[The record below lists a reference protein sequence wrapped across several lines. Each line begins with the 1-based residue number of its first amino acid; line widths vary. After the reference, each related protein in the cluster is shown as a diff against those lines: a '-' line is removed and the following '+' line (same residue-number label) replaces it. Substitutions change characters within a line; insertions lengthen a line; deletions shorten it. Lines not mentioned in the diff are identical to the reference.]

1 MFISLQQQLL
11 KSMGPAL
18 TFSQAVKSSENLDL
32 LLLPGL
38 ITGSRVDND
47 AVCASIVNLLSI
59 FGRKLLYDSQLK
71 MMQEQLFSQQLWNI
85 AGGLL
90 QLQTRS
96 KSPGFKASTS
106 SDVPFLRFDS
116 YRVDSAIQRGNNLWT
131 FSSTSERVDLGAN
144 FSISK
149 SIVSDSAILDVVVA
163 VQEFSWK
170 SSDPKFLPSPASTLS
185 NRSKPFYIVGA
196 LYGIQIL
203 EVSRDSIA
211 ITEVLNTCMN
221 VNVSFDSLIVRKWN
235 RQQRFAKVS
244 IASYNSS
251 MMVYSNDNCQLI
263 SVGSDY
269 VHSCCKSVSQFA
281 VKVTPGATICGDGFA
296 DVENGEECDD
306 GNVINGDGCDK
317 TCTIEELYRCDR
329 SIPNFC
335 TIVPTNVSATCI
347 PPRTCNGRG
356 LYLGGSACIC
366 ESTFFRTNCS
376 LNLRPLAAPSILKNG
391 GTHVLAPGLNLSIT
405 SPNDIPFTYAR
416 AFNDSEVQEGDN
428 FRENGQ
434 TGEIMRST
442 QIQFEFDPPI
452 EIKNSTI
459 VLKLNVSGFVNW
471 VGSPINTGSK
481 YSLFCLKPTA
491 CLWTQI
497 RSTIPAQYVIQS
509 TITSNDLP
517 IMRRC
522 AIFEF
527 TPVLEPP
534 TPEAVDNSSI
544 IVVYAGSS
552 MLALYI
558 ISLFMYR
565 KYRQSQAARA
575 IAAQASLPV
584 DKKDDKK
591 DDVKAAGAPSKVLSP
606 AASASP
612 DDPQQIQSSPRE
624 LAEVND
630 LDVDLLDDSILE
642 AIIGFEQLP
651 LPESMKSVQNRSM
664 SLSPSPRQNYSRR
677 PVSPPAL
684 PRTPDGRRRPKV
696 KNTLSSQSQIHS
708 SKPLSPIQSAESERL
723 QTVKSLSPTEKM
735 TGSIAQSISPKTR
748 PEPFIQSRKAV
759 KDAPPV
765 AFSQSERTSKGSK
778 EANVVISSRRNL
790 VAAAPAAVV
799 ATSNGSS
806 GVEPKQ
812 RSRILRDEDD
822 VFSPVLSDTF
832 PTAYPSRMPTAIAST
847 LLDPSSELNTSN
859 LFQASDIDSDN
870 ISSSR

>member
-11 KSMGPAL
+11 QSMEPAL
-18 TFSQAVKSSENLDL
+18 TFSQAVKSSETLEL

-38 ITGSRVDND
+38 IAGSRFDND
-47 AVCASIVNLLSI
+47 AVCTSIVNLLSVL
-59 FGRKLLYDSQLK
+59 GRKILYDSQLK

-90 QLQTRS
+90 KLQMRN
-96 KSPGFKASTS
+96 KSPSFKASTS
-106 SDVPFLRFDS
+106 SNVPFLRFDF
-116 YRVDSAIQRGNNLWT
+116 YRVDSASQRGNNFWT

-149 SIVSDSAILDVVVA
+149 NIIADSAILDVVVA

-170 SSDPKFLPSPASTLS
+170 SSDPNFLPSSASTLS
-185 NRSKPFYIVGA
+185 SRSKSFYIVGA
-196 LYGIQIL
+196 LYGIQVL
-203 EVSRDSIA
+203 DFSRDSIA

-221 VNVSFDSLIVRKWN
+221 LSVSFDSLIVRKWN
-235 RQQRFAKVS
+235 QQQRFAKVS

-251 MMVYSNDNCQLI
+251 MMVYSNDNCQTI
-263 SVGSDY
+263 TVGSDH

-281 VKVTPGATICGDGFA
+281 VKVTPGATICGDGFS

-306 GNVINGDGCDK
+306 GNVIDGDGCDK
-317 TCTIEELYRCDR
+317 SCTIERLYRCER

-366 ESTFFRTNCS
+366 ESTFFRADCS
-376 LNLRPLAAPSILKNG
+376 LNLRPLAAPSILENG

-405 SPNDIPFTYAR
+405 SPNIIPFTYAR

-459 VLKLNVSGFVNW
+459 VFKLNVSGFVNW
-471 VGSPINTGSK
+471 VGSPMLTGSK

-491 CLWTQI
+491 CLWTQM

-509 TITSNDLP
+509 TITNNDLP

-534 TPEAVDNSSI
+534 TPEADDNSSV
-544 IVVYAGSS
+544 IVVYVGSS

-558 ISLFMYR
+558 IALFIYR
-565 KYRQSQAARA
+565 KYRLSQAARA
-575 IAAQASLPV
+575 TAAQVSLPV
-584 DKKDDKK
+584 DEK
-591 DDVKAAGAPSKVLSP
+591 DDVDATGAPSKVLLSP
-606 AASASP
+606 EASASL

-630 LDVDLLDDSILE
+630 LDVDLLDDSILA
-642 AIIGFEQLP
+642 AIIGIEQLP
-651 LPESMKSVQNRSM
+651 MPESLKSVQNLSM
-664 SLSPSPRQNYSRR
+664 SLSPSPGKNYSRR

-696 KNTLSSQSQIHS
+696 KNTFSSQSQLYS
-708 SKPLSPIQSAESERL
+708 SKPLSPTQSAESEKI
-723 QTVKSLSPTEKM
+723 QIVKSLSPTEKM
-735 TGSIAQSISPKTR
+735 TGSSAQSVSPMTR
-748 PEPFIQSRKAV
+748 PEPFIQSKKAA

-765 AFSQSERTSKGSK
+765 AFSQFERTLKRSK
-778 EANVVISSRRNL
+778 ESNVAISSSRNL
-790 VAAAPAAVV
+790 VAATPAAVV
-799 ATSNGSS
+799 ATSPGSS

-822 VFSPVLSDTF
+822 VSVFSPVLSDIF
-832 PTAYPSRMPTAIAST
+832 PTGNPSRMPTAIAST
-847 LLDPSSELNTSN
+847 LRDPGSELNPSYV
-859 LFQASDIDSDN
+859 FQASDID
-870 ISSSR
+870 R